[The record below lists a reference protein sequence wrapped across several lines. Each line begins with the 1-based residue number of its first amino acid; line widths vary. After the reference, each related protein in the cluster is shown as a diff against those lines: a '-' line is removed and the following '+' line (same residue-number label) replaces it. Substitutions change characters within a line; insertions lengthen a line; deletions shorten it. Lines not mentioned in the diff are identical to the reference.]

1 MPAPDRLT
9 GQHPPRP
16 LLALTVGITGH
27 RTLDP
32 AVEPALAA
40 AVGGVLARMR
50 ADVGRIAEQQRG
62 RFADEPSR
70 LTMVSGLAAGADQIA
85 AETALAQGY
94 RLVALLPFD
103 QDHYA
108 TTMAPAERARMASLV
123 ARADHV
129 WTPPAGSVSGAAA
142 YVLAGDVTVAGCD
155 LLIAV
160 WDGEPERGPGGTA
173 AVVAEAVRRGVPVV
187 HVPSDGG
194 PPELLWAGLDA
205 VPPDRLRL
213 DTVPAC
219 ELDDAALAQTLA
231 VLLTPPLPAT
241 ELDDYLA
248 ETEQLRRWRA
258 EWPLLLAVTGVQS
271 LRRGF
276 LKAMPYRAANRED
289 WAGHAE
295 GCAAAGAAPQGHDRL
310 EAAFAWA
317 DGLATHYAHIF
328 RSGLVFNFFGASV
341 AVVFALLAAL
351 LPGAKI
357 PLLIAELLVVGAV
370 VANTSIG
377 NGQQWHRRWLD
388 YRYLAETLRLQR
400 SLRMLGAA
408 SPPGRDLIGPRR
420 WTDWYALAIWQG
432 LPHPCAPPDQAG
444 FTALA
449 RHIVAHELDGQ
460 IAYHHLVHDRMH
472 RLDHRLHSGGQAL
485 LMLTGLIGVGTLL
498 GLIVAYAAI
507 KPFSLELSLLSA
519 ALPTLGGALFGL
531 RGAGDFAGVAR
542 RSQATA
548 ERLAR
553 VAALLRRD
561 GLSPMLAARALEE
574 AAAIMLADLAEW
586 RSSYADRKLAVPS

>member
-1 MPAPDRLT
+1 MA
-9 GQHPPRP
+9 GVEAHPPRP

-27 RTLDP
+27 RRLDP
-32 AVEPALAA
+32 AVEPALTAA
-40 AVGGVLARMR
+40 IGGVLARVQ
-50 ADVGRIAEQQRG
+50 ADVARIAEQQRG
-62 RFADEPSR
+62 HFADAPPR

-85 AETALAQGY
+85 AEAALAQGY
-94 RLVALLPFD
+94 RLAAVLPFD
-103 QDHYA
+103 QADYA
-108 TTMAPAERARMASLV
+108 TTMAAAEQARMASLV
-123 ARADHV
+123 ARAEHV
-129 WTPPAGSVSGAAA
+129 WVPPAGTVTGDAA
-142 YVLAGDVTVAGCD
+142 YVLAGDVTVAGCE

-187 HVPSDGG
+187 HVPSDGS

-213 DTVPAC
+213 DTVPTR
-219 ELDDAALAQTLA
+219 ELDDAALARTLA
-231 VLLTPPLPAT
+231 VLLTPPLPAS
-241 ELDDYLA
+241 ELDEFLA
-248 ETEQLRRWRA
+248 ETEQLQRWRA
-258 EWPLLLAVTGVQS
+258 EWPLLLAATGVQK

-276 LKAMPYRAANRED
+276 LKATPYLAANRDD
-289 WAGHAE
+289 WAGHAA
-295 GCAAAGAAPQGHDRL
+295 GCSEAGAPAHGHDRL

-357 PLLIAELLVVGAV
+357 ALLIAELLVVGAV
-370 VANTSIG
+370 VINTSIG
-377 NGQQWHRRWLD
+377 NRREWHRRWLD

-432 LPHPCAPPDQAG
+432 LPHPVAPPDQAG
-444 FTALA
+444 FTRLA

-460 IAYHHLVHDRMH
+460 IAYHHVVHQRMH
-472 RLDHRLHSGGQAL
+472 RLDHKLHSGGQAL
-485 LMLTGLIGVGTLL
+485 LVLTGMIGVGTLI
-498 GLIVAYAAI
+498 GLIVAYGAV
-507 KPFSLELSLLSA
+507 KPFSLQLSLLSA

-553 VAALLRRD
+553 VAELLRRD
-561 GLSPMLAARALEE
+561 DLRPTLAARALEE